1 MPRKLFDPKSSE
13 PFKISR
19 SGLEFFTE
27 CPRCFYLDRR
37 LGVGRP
43 SGPPFTL
50 NSAVDTLLKSEFDI
64 HRRKNE
70 PHALMKKF
78 GIDAIPFT
86 HADLDKWRM
95 NFTGVQYL
103 HEPTNLLITGAVD
116 DVWINPKKELIVVD
130 YKATAKSGEI
140 TLDDEWKAGYKRQ
153 MEVYQWLLRANGFKV
168 NKTGYFAYR
177 NGREELD
184 VFDGKLEFYLTLLPY
199 TGDDGW
205 GVGRVLEIKKCL
217 DSSKGAARGA
227 GGATRG
233 PRGWRARRP
242 PRPAFSAG
250 NKK

>member
-1 MPRKLFDPKSSE
+1 MPRKLYDPKSSE
-13 PFKISR
+13 PFRISR

-50 NSAVDTLLKSEFDI
+50 NSAIDTLLKSEFDI
-64 HRRKNE
+64 HRRKGE

-86 HADLDKWRM
+86 HEDLDKWRA

-168 NKTGYFAYR
+168 NKTGYFVYA
-177 NGREELD
+177 NGRKDLD

-205 GVGRVLEIKKCL
+205 VEGRILEIKKCL
-217 DSSKGAARGA
+217 KSPKIPASGEGCEYCAYRDQAEE
-227 GGATRG
+227 AT
-233 PRGWRARRP
+233 
-242 PRPAFSAG
+242 SG
-250 NKK
+250 N